1 MYVFL
6 TRALYLKTVASL
18 CLYLLANRPMH
29 TIHRALGFTK
39 HAMIQQIL
47 DVPQRS
53 VVRALGHARTFA
65 DGELALKQCSRRC
78 LRPARPYNIEFTQY
92 IE

>member
-1 MYVFL
+1 L
-6 TRALYLKTVASL
+6 
-18 CLYLLANRPMH
+18 
-29 TIHRALGFTK
+29 
-39 HAMIQQIL
+39 IQQIL

-65 DGELALKQCSRRC
+65 AGELALKQCSRRC
-78 LRPARPYNIEFTQY
+78 LRPARPYNIEFTQC